1 MAVYKQP
8 RSNNWWYKF
17 VWNGDLIRQTTKQ
30 TNKRVAE
37 QMEAAHRTAL
47 AKGEVGIREKKPVP
61 TLEDFADR
69 AFLPFVRATSAAK
82 PRTITFY
89 ENSVQNL
96 KACAKLSSLSLDKIT
111 TDVIAAFVAHRRT
124 KHLEVSTINRDLA
137 TLRRMFHLAQ
147 EWGIVSTLLP
157 KVRMLPGE
165 NRRERILNPD
175 EEAIYLKAATWI
187 GQRIEQ
193 AYREALEGIRATVR
207 GEQPQKPDAYLL
219 RDVACVLIDCGLRP
233 EEFFRLGM
241 VPLRF
246 IKERDE
252 VPAVEF
258 PHLNGCYRSWK
269 CAVRL
274 QHQIGCFQPQRKVLT
289 SKLPA
294 SKSITP
300 KQSPWQARSC
310 ARKVVEK
317 TPSSNRSFYTRSD
330 TLA

>member
-233 EEFFRLGM
+233 EECFRLGWNN
-241 VPLRF
+241 
-246 IKERDE
+246 IRDGAIE
-252 VPAVEF
+252 I
-258 PHLNGCYRSWK
+258 HKGKGRGS
-269 CAVRL
+269 RRR
-274 QHQIGCFQPQRKVLT
+274 I
-289 SKLPA
+289 PA
-294 SKSITP
+294 SQRVLSILEMRRTAATSDWVFPAPTKSAHIEASSLK
-300 KQSPWQARSC
+300 KQHTKAIAVASQIMR
-310 ARKVVEK
+310 EK
-317 TPSSNRSFYTRSD
+317 SG
-330 TLA
+330 